1 MIGWTGRGSVARRG
15 SGGPASPVVS
25 GADWGTADSTTTT
38 IVDPVADRATDSIA
52 DQVPPETGRPA
63 MGRRAKVL
71 LGLRVVASVAM
82 LGLLLTRFDLSV
94 LNPIHQLSSWTWVLA
109 GLAVTFAA
117 VVLGTLRWQRVL
129 RALDMPSDLHTLLNH
144 VLAGVFVSN
153 FLPSTVGGDVLR
165 VARLSAGNGHRQE
178 SFASVVLERLTGFV
192 VLPFITLVAL
202 VGNPTLLHMG
212 TATRLALGLSLGTL
226 VVLVV
231 ILLVACNGRLGA
243 RLAGHAN
250 WLSFLR
256 AIHLGLDRMRKNPG
270 EAVSVL
276 AAALAYQLLIVLAA
290 WAAGHALGLN
300 MGWSAAMA
308 FVPIV
313 AIAQVLPVSVNGLG
327 LREGALVLLLAPLG
341 VGAGQAVAL
350 GLLLY
355 GMNLVVSLLGAPAFA
370 VGPRPLR
377 AAV

>member
-1 MIGWTGRGSVARRG
+1 
-15 SGGPASPVVS
+15 
-25 GADWGTADSTTTT
+25 
-38 IVDPVADRATDSIA
+38 
-52 DQVPPETGRPA
+52 
-63 MGRRAKVL
+63 
-71 LGLRVVASVAM
+71 M
-82 LGLLLTRFDLSV
+82 LGFLLTRFDLSV
-94 LNPIHQLSSWTWVLA
+94 LNPIRQLSSWTWVIA
-109 GLAVTFAA
+109 GVVVTLVA
-117 VVLGTLRWQRVL
+117 VVLATLRWQRVL
-129 RALDMPSDLHTLLNH
+129 RALDLPSDLRTLLNH
-144 VLAGVFVSN
+144 VLAGQFVSN

-165 VARLSAGNGHRQE
+165 VARLSAGNGHSRE

-202 VGNPTLLHMG
+202 VGNPTLLHLG
-212 TATRLALGLSLGTL
+212 TASRLALGLSLGTL
-226 VVLVV
+226 AVLAV
-231 ILLVACNGRLGA
+231 ILLVAGNSRLGA
-243 RLAGHAN
+243 RLAGRAN
-250 WLSFLR
+250 WLSFLG
-256 AIHLGLDRMRKNPG
+256 AVHLGIAHMRRHPG
-270 EAVSVL
+270 EAASVL
-276 AAALAYQLLIVLAA
+276 AAALAYQLTIVLAA

-341 VGAGQAVAL
+341 VATGQAVAL

-377 AAV
+377 AVV

>member
-1 MIGWTGRGSVARRG
+1 VSGRSGTDIGAGATPGDTGAAAPYGPEGDPPAADL
-15 SGGPASPVVS
+15 PASDAALDAALDLIAPV
-25 GADWGTADSTTTT
+25 
-38 IVDPVADRATDSIA
+38 
-52 DQVPPETGRPA
+52 TGRPSSA
-63 MGRRAKVL
+63 RRARVF
-71 LGLRVVASVAM
+71 LGLRVVASVTM
-82 LGLLLTRFDLSV
+82 LGFLLTRFDLSV
-94 LNPIHQLSSWTWVLA
+94 LNPIRQLSSWTWVVT
-109 GLAVTFAA
+109 GLAAALAAA
-117 VVLGTLRWQRVL
+117 VLATLRWQRVL
-129 RALDMPSDLHTLLNH
+129 RALDLPSDLHTLLNH
-144 VLAGVFVSN
+144 VLAGQFVSN

-165 VARLSAGNGHRQE
+165 ITRLSAGNGHRQE

-192 VLPFITLVAL
+192 VLPLLTLVAL
-202 VGNPTLLHMG
+202 FANPTLLHLG
-212 TATRLALGLSLGTL
+212 TASHVALGLSLGTL
-226 VVLVV
+226 GVLVV
-231 ILLVACNGRLGA
+231 ILLVAGNSRLGS

-250 WLSFLR
+250 WLSFLG
-256 AIHLGLDRMRKNPG
+256 AVHLGLDRMRRHPG
-270 EAVSVL
+270 KAASVL
-276 AAALAYQLLIVLAA
+276 VAALAYQLAIVLAA

-341 VGAGQAVAL
+341 VPAGQAVAL

-377 AAV
+377 V

>member
-1 MIGWTGRGSVARRG
+1 MSGRPGTDVGEGLSPGDPEGAGPTDTRAVDDGAGGDSVPYPVPARRRKG
-15 SGGPASPVVS
+15 SA
-25 GADWGTADSTTTT
+25 
-38 IVDPVADRATDSIA
+38 
-52 DQVPPETGRPA
+52 
-63 MGRRAKVL
+63 RRAKVL
-71 LGLRVVASVAM
+71 LGLRVVVSATM
-82 LGLLLTRFDLSV
+82 LGFLLTRFDLSV
-94 LNPIHQLSSWTWVLA
+94 LNPIRQLSSWTWIVAGLVAALAAAVLA
-109 GLAVTFAA
+109 
-117 VVLGTLRWQRVL
+117 TLRWQRVL
-129 RALDMPSDLHTLLNH
+129 RALDLPSDLRTLLNH
-144 VLAGVFVSN
+144 VLAGQFVSN

-165 VARLSAGNGHRQE
+165 ITRLSAGNGHRQE

-202 VGNPTLLHMG
+202 IGNPTLLHMG
-212 TATRLALGLSLGTL
+212 TATRLALVLSLGTL
-226 VVLVV
+226 AALGV
-231 ILLVACNGRLGA
+231 ILLVAGNSRLGA
-243 RLAGHAN
+243 RLASHGN
-250 WLSFLR
+250 WLSFLG
-256 AIHLGLDRMRKNPG
+256 AVHLGLDRMRRHPG
-270 EAVSVL
+270 EAASVL

-313 AIAQVLPVSVNGLG
+313 AIAQVLPLSVNGLG

-341 VGAGQAVAL
+341 VPAGQAVAL

-377 AAV
+377 AVV